1 MTLILVVIF
10 VALAFEFI
18 NGFHDTANSIATV
31 VSTKVL
37 TPRQAILMAAGTNLI
52 GALVGH
58 AVAKTVSSGLVDA
71 KFVTTATIICA
82 LVGGIVWNLL
92 TWWVG
97 LPSSSTHALVGGLC
111 GATFATA
118 QNNSKAIIW
127 SAEKLKDGKVV
138 MEGILHKVVWPMIT
152 SPIIGLVGGFLL
164 MTLLYALLRN
174 ARPMWVN
181 RFFGRSQIF
190 SAGYM
195 GFAHG
200 LADAQKTM
208 GIITLALVTA
218 TTAGSF
224 ETLPEWLQ
232 FLRMDK
238 SPIAEQQIQAI
249 RKGSK
254 DPAAAAI
261 LSKEAE
267 ALDTGEFK
275 ESFHALAAL
284 AFAADGQPEL
294 AAQER
299 ALAKSTHKQA
309 IDREA
314 ARLLPK
320 VPLLGRMTAAKPTD
334 WVKALDGEMAK
345 AVKDGKDPLAAAAS
359 KVRDVS
365 PDVPAWIKI
374 VCALVMACGTSVG
387 GWRIIKTMGHKMVKI
402 QPVHGFA
409 AETTAAT
416 LLAVTGTLGMT
427 VSTTHAITTAIM
439 GVGATKRF
447 SAIDGKVVKK
457 ILGAWVLTLPASAG
471 VAYGT
476 MWIWMKIA
484 GV

>member
-1 MTLILVVIF
+1 MTLIIVVIL

-37 TPRQAILMAAGTNLI
+37 TPRQAIAMAAVTNLI

-71 KFVTTATIICA
+71 QFVTTSTIICA
-82 LVGGIVWNLL
+82 LFGGIVWNLL
-92 TWWVG
+92 TWWLG

-111 GATFATA
+111 GATLATA
-118 QNNSKAIIW
+118 QNNWDSIIW
-127 SAEKLKDGKVV
+127 SSEKLKDGKIVA
-138 MEGILHKVVWPMIT
+138 EGVLHKVIWPMLA
-152 SPIIGLVGGFLL
+152 SPVIGLVAGFIF
-164 MTLLYALLRN
+164 MTLLYSVLQN

-181 RFFGRSQIF
+181 RFFGRAQIF

-224 ETLPEWLQ
+224 EGLPSWFH
-232 FLRMDK
+232 FLKMDK
-238 SPIAEQQIQAI
+238 SPIAEQQILEI
-249 RKGSK
+249 KDGSR
-254 DPAAAAI
+254 DPEAARI
-261 LSKEAE
+261 LSREAE
-267 ALDTGEFK
+267 MLEAGEFK

-284 AFAADGQPEL
+284 AFAADGEPV
-294 AAQER
+294 
-299 ALAKSTHKQA
+299 
-309 IDREA
+309 EA
-314 ARLLPK
+314 ARERQLALATHRAAVDRENARFLPK
-320 VPLLGRMTAAKPTD
+320 VPILGRMVAAKPTD

-345 AVKDGKDPLAAAAS
+345 ATEEGGDPLAAAATR
-359 KVRDVS
+359 VRDVT
-365 PDVPAWIKI
+365 PDVPPWIKV
-374 VCALVMACGTSVG
+374 VCAIVMAAGTSAG
-387 GWRIIKTMGHKMVKI
+387 GWRIIKTMGHKMVKL

-416 LLAVTGTLGMT
+416 LLAVTGNLGMT
-427 VSTTHAITTAIM
+427 VSTTHSITTAIM

-447 SAIDGKVVKK
+447 SAIDGQVVKR
-457 ILGAWVLTLPASAG
+457 ILGAWVLTLPAAGG
-471 VAYGT
+471 VAYVT
-476 MWIWMKIA
+476 MWIWLKVA
-484 GV
+484 A